1 VKQFIKT
8 GKDLPEWEATINKTH
23 KLTLYAATEADAV
36 KQLLLMPDTKTI
48 DRLERKTDDGVTLSE
63 RWQQE
68 PNGQDILFHAEGKY
82 ARAWYPHQREIEVR
96 QEFNG
101 SSPEMF
107 GGANDWWALGMTFRF
122 PSSWSREQV
131 MSMVE
136 HFQNKL
142 DTMAQAHD
150 IIPRNTIRDVRC

>member
-1 VKQFIKT
+1 MKQFIKT
-8 GKDLPEWEATINKTH
+8 GKDLPEWEATINKNYP
-23 KLTLYAATEADAV
+23 LTLFAKDEADAV

-48 DRLERKTDDGVTLSE
+48 DRLERKKNPDDAALH
-63 RWQQE
+63 WQRE
-68 PNGQDILFHAEGKY
+68 ENGRDVLFHAEGKY
-82 ARAWYPHQREIEVR
+82 GRAWYPHQREIEVR

-107 GGANDWWALGMTFRF
+107 GGAKDWWALAMTFRF
-122 PSSWSREQV
+122 PASWTREQV
-131 MSMVE
+131 IDMVT

-150 IIPRNTIRDVRC
+150 IVPRKRL